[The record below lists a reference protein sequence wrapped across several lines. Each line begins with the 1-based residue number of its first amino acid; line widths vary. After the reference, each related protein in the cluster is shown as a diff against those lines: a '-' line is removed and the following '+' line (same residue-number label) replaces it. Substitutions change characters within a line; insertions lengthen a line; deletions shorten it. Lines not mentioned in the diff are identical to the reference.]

1 MFWALLDALKALLEL
16 KMLVVF
22 VFFVKHT
29 ASSEILYLSH
39 LEYVNS
45 AKWLEKWCSFY
56 VNPCVKIV

>member
-1 MFWALLDALKALLEL
+1 
-16 KMLVVF
+16 